1 MRRNAPWPCGLS
13 YFNPNKFRSRAV
25 VEFREPVKVCPEQ
38 VTAFKQGKIAKREAV
53 GSLLQII
60 QDALAAVTQQAPDY
74 KTLALVQAT
83 RRLYRPLRMRLPLP
97 VVVEMK
103 RKLMA
108 GYTQYQHEP
117 QVLQLK
123 QAVLDYNHRLLAL
136 GIRDHQVEWGNA
148 KQKPR
153 WLAALTLIYR
163 LGQLL
168 TLGLGT
174 PPSLALFWSIFITTK
189 VISVRKQRTAL
200 AASVVKLQGR
210 DVVSTWK
217 ILVAIGPAP
226 VL

>member
-1 MRRNAPWPCGLS
+1 M
-13 YFNPNKFRSRAV
+13 K
-25 VEFREPVKVCPEQ
+25 
-38 VTAFKQGKIAKREAV
+38 
-53 GSLLQII
+53 
-60 QDALAAVTQQAPDY
+60 
-74 KTLALVQAT
+74 
-83 RRLYRPLRMRLPLP
+83 LPLP
-97 VVVEMK
+97 VVVEMN

-123 QAVLDYNHRLLAL
+123 QVVLDYNRRLSAL

-210 DVVSTWK
+210 DVVSTGK